1 MPAVNETA
9 QSVPFETLLADARE
23 FEANFDRFIADAG
36 LGKVDGGL
44 QARLCSQVMIVTDE
58 AAAHIEKGF
67 DQPQSASQSMTL
79 SILRGIP
86 DQFERA
92 LENAQLRA
100 GCGNLSIEQVRTT
113 KGLYLTSARLLATRH

>member
-1 MPAVNETA
+1 MPAASETA
-9 QSVPFETLLADARE
+9 HSADFETILANARE
-23 FEANFDRFIADAG
+23 FEAGFDRFIAEAG
-36 LGKVDGGL
+36 RGKVDGGL
-44 QARLCSQVMIVTDE
+44 QAQLCSQVMIITDK
-58 AAAHIEKGF
+58 AAAHIEQGF

-100 GCGNLSIEQVRTT
+100 RCGNLSAEQAQTT